1 MTELKGIKIQ
11 KIKGYINY
19 SKFGNTVSLEPR
31 CHEEIFDEI
40 EIYVPDKYKISY
52 TINDEILININ
63 NVDWLLNDIIYITK
77 DNEIYIHNMKYP
89 ETNYSIK
96 LKYKNLG

>member
-1 MTELKGIKIQ
+1 MQ

-40 EIYVPDKYKISY
+40 EIYVPDKYKIRK
-52 TINDEILININ
+52 TIYEEPLINIDGKDYMMN
-63 NVDWLLNDIIYITK
+63 EIIIITK
-77 DNEIYIHNMKYP
+77 DDKICIYDMKYA
-89 ETNYSIK
+89 EAKKTYYIR
-96 LKYKNLG
+96 LKYKKIS